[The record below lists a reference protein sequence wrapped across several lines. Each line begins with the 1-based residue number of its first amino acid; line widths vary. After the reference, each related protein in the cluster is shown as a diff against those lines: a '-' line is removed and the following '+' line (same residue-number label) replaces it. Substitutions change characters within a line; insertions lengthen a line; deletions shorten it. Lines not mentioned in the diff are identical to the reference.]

1 MPPNVLDSCYRKDAS
16 AKEKKAVCLTEEG
29 AKWIKDLL
37 IYQKKLEAA
46 PCFE

>member
-1 MPPNVLDSCYRKDAS
+1 MPPDALLDCTDRKGVKS
-16 AKEKKAVCLTEEG
+16 ICLSEEG
-29 AKWIKDLL
+29 AIWIKDLL